1 VQAAARLW
9 SRPVPWD
16 RVVRWA
22 ALALAA
28 LFFLT
33 SLSAYL
39 ADVATHAGKLL
50 TWYDL
55 NVYNDTGLILTSHH
69 LPAILY
75 TWELV
80 PGVKFTYTPF
90 AALVFAGGTYISWSV
105 LHWAMTVLSLLAIPL
120 AAWLTLGAMGRR
132 GPARAAA
139 ALAVGA
145 LALWTEPVIKSLQLG
160 QIEPLLLLLVVWDLS
175 QKDERR
181 WKGAGIGL
189 AAGIKLVPLIFIP
202 YLLLAGKIRQ
212 AAVAAGTFAVTIIV
226 GFIVLP
232 GPSVSY
238 WITGYFV
245 RPGRTGG
252 VDSLVNQSLLA
263 FIARLAGGVHQ
274 AQSIWLAVAL
284 AVTAL
289 ALVGGAALTRAGKPV
304 QGWVLVGVTS
314 VLVSPISW
322 DHHWVWIVP
331 VLAMLAGVAMQRP
344 GWIRWASVVLLVA
357 IAVVYG
363 AWPWW
368 YTGPLAFVPERGFL
382 AWAVQPPLIYE
393 VTLLHGWQLL
403 TWNLFVAVGAVIY
416 LGLLVFAALAWRRRP
431 RSRPQPPQPALPAT
445 TTDALLA
452 RAAAVLDGRA
462 ASQDRPK
469 PAA

>member
-1 VQAAARLW
+1 VQATARLW

-16 RVVRWA
+16 RVVRWS

-33 SLSAYL
+33 SLTAYL
-39 ADVATHAGKLL
+39 TDSVTHTGRLL

-55 NVYNDTGLILTSHH
+55 NVYNDSGLITRRI
-69 LPAILY
+69 PAILY
-75 TWELV
+75 TWQLV
-80 PGVKFTYTPF
+80 PSVKFTYTPF
-90 AALVFAGGTYISWSV
+90 AGLIFAGTTFISWNT
-105 LHWAMTVLSLLAIPL
+105 LRWGMTVLSLLAIPL
-120 AAWLTLGAMGRR
+120 TAWLTLGAMGRR
-132 GPARAAA
+132 GSARAAA

-160 QIEPLLLLLVVWDLS
+160 QIEPLLLLLVVSDLA
-175 QKDERR
+175 QKDTRP

-202 YLLLAGKIRQ
+202 YLLLSGKVRQ
-212 AAVAAGTFAVTIIV
+212 AAVATGAFAATIGL
-226 GFIVLP
+226 GFIFLP

-263 FIARLAGGVHQ
+263 FIARLSGGVAN
-274 AQSIWLAVAL
+274 AQVTWL
-284 AVTAL
+284 VTAL
-289 ALVGGAALTRAGKPV
+289 AVMALAIAGGAVLTRTGKPV

-344 GWIRWASVVLLVA
+344 GWIRWASLVLLVA
-357 IAVVYG
+357 VAAVYG
-363 AWPWW
+363 SWPWW

-382 AWAVQPPLIYE
+382 AWAVQPPLIYQ
-393 VTLLHGWQLL
+393 VTTLHGWQLL
-403 TWNLFVAVGAVIY
+403 TWNLFVAVGAVLY
-416 LGLLVFAALAWRRRP
+416 LGMLVVAALAWRRRP
-431 RSRPQPPQPALPAT
+431 RPQAPAPALPAT
-445 TTDALLA
+445 ASTTDALLA
-452 RAAAVLDGRA
+452 RATAILGVHTPD
-462 ASQDRPK
+462 QNPPK